1 MSDRCPSDRAILTV
15 MQFYKMT
22 EVDVRKHYMDEVH
35 ATQRLLNA
43 GIDISKPK
51 NLNNNGKDE

>member
-1 MSDRCPSDRAILTV
+1 MTKPPCPSDRAILTV

-43 GIDISKPK
+43 GIDISNQKK
-51 NLNNNGKDE
+51 LDKGKDE

>member
-1 MSDRCPSDRAILTV
+1 MSKPCPSDRAILTV

-43 GIDISKPK
+43 GIDISNQKK
-51 NLNNNGKDE
+51 LDKGKDE